1 MQTPNYQATFQ
12 IKRKIWPLCGCSAEF
27 AIQDLLQFLL
37 RPKAV
42 HFTGPKQKVPLMKT
56 HWRQPTQK
64 NLGVHPNPKEEIK
77 SSSIIIRIYHV
88 AICLLPTRSNLS
100 LLYII
105 FPSGLVLSFFLFKFL
120 RFQVALHRS
129 KQGLKQMST
138 HCWRVMVMDPQRRA
152 KDVNTNHSNS
162 TRWHL
167 SIVILYIIY
176 EMVVSKCFKYFLCSP
191 PFGEDSHFD
200 EHIFQMG
207 GSIVVVFFCIIFVV
221 CFFTPCNWCW
231 TCGWCKENSSKIPN
245 CHCRTGGV

>member
-1 MQTPNYQATFQ
+1 MGVLLSLLYRIYFSFCWDQ
-12 IKRKIWPLCGCSAEF
+12 KLCT
-27 AIQDLLQFLL
+27 
-37 RPKAV
+37 R
-42 HFTGPKQKVPLMKT
+42 PKQKVPLMKT

-105 FPSGLVLSFFLFKFL
+105 FPSGLVLPFFLFKFL

-129 KQGLKQMST
+129 KLGLKQMST

-162 TRWHL
+162 TRWPFN
-167 SIVILYIIY
+167 SYIIY
-176 EMVVSKCFKYFLCSP
+176 DIWGGGFKYFLCSP
-191 PFGEDSHFD
+191 LSTNRY
-200 EHIFQMG
+200 IFLYCYPWKSRTKQRMIFRMIYVKDVRFLSRGKVWSTWTSCSG
-207 GSIVVVFFCIIFVV
+207 G
-221 CFFTPCNWCW
+221 
-231 TCGWCKENSSKIPN
+231 
-245 CHCRTGGV
+245 